1 MLKNWLF
8 VFVGNFIG
16 AAFVAVMIVYGHI
29 PDLFQERLA
38 EKIVAAGMTRV
49 QQTFAEAF
57 IRGILCNILV
67 CIAVWSAFAAKK
79 VSGKLMMSFWPVMIF
94 VLCGFEHSIADIYFG
109 VAALLTAKE
118 YGIAAQGLTAG
129 TFLFRNLLPVT
140 LGNILGGAGI
150 VGCGYWL
157 VYLRHTPYYSM
168 PIEQEQKEIDIAEEY

>member
-1 MLKNWLF
+1 M
-8 VFVGNFIG
+8 VGFCSKEG
-16 AAFVAVMIVYGHI
+16 VRQADDELLAGH
-29 PDLFQERLA
+29 
-38 EKIVAAGMTRV
+38 
-49 QQTFAEAF
+49 
-57 IRGILCNILV
+57 
-67 CIAVWSAFAAKK
+67 
-79 VSGKLMMSFWPVMIF
+79 
-94 VLCGFEHSIADIYFG
+94 DIC
-109 VAALLTAKE
+109 ALLTARE